1 MNWQM
6 TDDDFEVLKGN
17 IQKELEDIKVS
28 PLHILELL
36 ETFDNPYST
45 EEDFHSILLR
55 IFNSFSD
62 LDSTKLYFNNS
73 RKNVIKYVEDEIY
86 KLICK
91 SNKEYSKERTSLVTK
106 YETVITLVSASMSA
120 KFGIES
126 GLISGIVSSVLLTI
140 IKLGKN
146 AWCIR
151 KTDTLKGT
159 Q

>member
-6 TDDDFEVLKGN
+6 TDNDFEILKEN
-17 IQKELEDIKVS
+17 VKNELEDSKVS
-28 PLHILELL
+28 PLHILELF
-36 ETFDNPYST
+36 ETLDDPDST
-45 EEDFHSILLR
+45 EEDLHSIILR
-55 IFNSFSD
+55 IFNSISD
-62 LDSTKLYFNNS
+62 LDSTNFYLNNS
-73 RKNVIKYVEDEIY
+73 RKNIIKYLEDEIY

-91 SNKEYSKERTSLVTK
+91 SDKEYSKERTSLVTK

-126 GLISGIVSSVLLTI
+126 GLVSGIVSSLLLTI

-151 KTDTLKGT
+151 KKDTLKGT
-159 Q
+159 S